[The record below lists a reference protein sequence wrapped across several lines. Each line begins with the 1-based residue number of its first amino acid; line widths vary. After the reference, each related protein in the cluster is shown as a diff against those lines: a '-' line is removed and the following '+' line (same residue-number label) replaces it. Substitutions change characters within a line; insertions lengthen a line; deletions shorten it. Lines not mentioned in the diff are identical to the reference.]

1 MNSIR
6 FNIPF
11 VTGKETSNFET
22 LISKAKFSGDGY
34 YTKKS
39 VEQLQRITDSKNILL
54 TSSCTHALETA
65 AISLD
70 IQKGDEV
77 IMPSFTFTST
87 ANAFVLRGAK
97 IVFVDV
103 RPETMNVDEREIEK
117 AVTRKTKAII
127 PMHYAGVACKMNE
140 INAIAKAN
148 KLYVVEDAAQCVSSS
163 YNDKHLG
170 TLGDFGCFSFH
181 DTKNIHCGEGGALL
195 VNNEDFFSMSE
206 VVREKGTNRTKFIN
220 GEVDKYSW
228 IDVGSS
234 YLLSEIN
241 AAFLSAQ
248 LDHLDSINSHRS
260 NIWNKYFLGLQ
271 DLEQKE
277 KIELPHIPEQCASN
291 YHIFFIKVKDIEER
305 SSLIDFLNKENIQ
318 TYFHY
323 LPLHTS
329 IAGKKFGSFNGQ
341 DVHTTKESERLLR
354 LPLHMQMQGK
364 DVEKV
369 ISMLT
374 DFYKS

>member
-1 MNSIR
+1 
-6 FNIPF
+6 
-11 VTGKETSNFET
+11 
-22 LISKAKFSGDGY
+22 
-34 YTKKS
+34 
-39 VEQLQRITDSKNILL
+39 
-54 TSSCTHALETA
+54 
-65 AISLD
+65 
-70 IQKGDEV
+70 
-77 IMPSFTFTST
+77 
-87 ANAFVLRGAK
+87 
-97 IVFVDV
+97 
-103 RPETMNVDEREIEK
+103 
-117 AVTRKTKAII
+117 
-127 PMHYAGVACKMNE
+127 
-140 INAIAKAN
+140 
-148 KLYVVEDAAQCVSSS
+148 
-163 YNDKHLG
+163 
-170 TLGDFGCFSFH
+170 
-181 DTKNIHCGEGGALL
+181 
-195 VNNEDFFSMSE
+195 
-206 VVREKGTNRTKFIN
+206 
-220 GEVDKYSW
+220 
-228 IDVGSS
+228 
-234 YLLSEIN
+234 
-241 AAFLSAQ
+241 

-277 KIELPHIPEQCASN
+277 KIKLPHIPEQCASN

>member
-1 MNSIR
+1 VNSIR

-39 VEQLQRITDSKNILL
+39 VEQLQKITDSKNILL

-260 NIWNKYFLGLQ
+260 NIWNKYFLGLK

-277 KIELPHIPEQCASN
+277 K
-291 YHIFFIKVKDIEER
+291 VK
-305 SSLIDFLNKENIQ
+305 
-318 TYFHY
+318 
-323 LPLHTS
+323 
-329 IAGKKFGSFNGQ
+329 
-341 DVHTTKESERLLR
+341 
-354 LPLHMQMQGK
+354 
-364 DVEKV
+364 
-369 ISMLT
+369 
-374 DFYKS
+374 

>member
-39 VEQLQRITDSKNILL
+39 VEQLRRITDSKNILL

-277 KIELPHIPEQCASN
+277 KIKLPHIPEQCASN

>member
-1 MNSIR
+1 VNSIR

-39 VEQLQRITDSKNILL
+39 VEQLQKITDSKNILL

-260 NIWNKYFLGLQ
+260 NIWNKYFLGLK